1 MSEISTFFIGMVYN
15 IDLNSVI
22 PEGSRMVGLRGCVC
36 RRKVASSG
44 GIIHRAELGAG
55 RILRGLLGDQEQ
67 ELSQSSDHRK

>member
-1 MSEISTFFIGMVYN
+1 M
-15 IDLNSVI
+15 
-22 PEGSRMVGLRGCVC
+22 C

-44 GIIHRAELGAG
+44 RIIHRAELGAG